1 MLNPSQQQAV
11 DDDGRHLLIV
21 AGPGTGK
28 THTITH
34 RIARLT
40 AGLPAGEAVLAIT
53 FTNKAAGEMESRLA
67 AMDVDGDRLT
77 VGTFHR
83 FCLSVLRDHR
93 AGAGLLP
100 DFRVAAPEEII
111 PLMAARWPE
120 LTRRKLNTRL
130 ADISRWKACDAAAE
144 DPSDDV
150 REYDRV
156 LADHNL
162 LDYDDLLLRTW
173 RLWGDHP
180 AILSA
185 YQQQFRYV
193 FVDEYQDINPL
204 QHALLTALVAED
216 NFITAIGD
224 PNQAIYSF
232 RGADVAYFERFTEDF
247 PGAGRLSLADNYRSS
262 EQLLSASTQVIEK
275 FNTFGVPPVT
285 ARIYQ
290 EGRLVIHTLSSVAAE
305 AEYVAHQ
312 IEKLIGGASLFSQDS
327 GRVQSHEDQQVSFG
341 DIAVLFRLKSQ
352 QYALRQ
358 ALDRM
363 GFPCHAAQ
371 PSAAEEEED
380 EMCPRPAD
388 EIAPA
393 AEKISLLT
401 LHAAKGLE
409 FPVVFIVGCEERLLP
424 LKLEGYPAEPQEER
438 RLFYVGMTRAKRQLY
453 LLGARRRS
461 IFGQS
466 YVCEPS
472 RYLNDIADRLKSF
485 EEAARPPKQRKT
497 EQQINLFG

>member
-1 MLNPSQQQAV
+1 MLNASQQQAV

-34 RIARLT
+34 RIARL
-40 AGLPAGEAVLAIT
+40 APGLEGDEAILAIT
-53 FTNKAAGEMESRLA
+53 FTNKAAAEMETRLT
-67 AMDVDGDRLT
+67 AMEVDPKRLT

-83 FCLSVLRDHR
+83 FCLTALRDYSR
-93 AGAGLLP
+93 PAGLLP
-100 DFRVAAPEEII
+100 DFRVAAPEEIR

-120 LTRRKLNTRL
+120 LTQRKLSTRL
-130 ADISRWKACDAAAE
+130 TDISRWKSCDAVAE
-144 DPSDDV
+144 DAADEV
-150 REYDRV
+150 TEYDQV
-156 LADHNL
+156 LADHNI

-173 RLWGDHP
+173 RLWRDHP
-180 AILSA
+180 EILA
-185 YQQQFRYV
+185 DYQKSFRHI

-204 QHALLTALVAED
+204 QHALLTTLVTAKNAL
-216 NFITAIGD
+216 TAIGD

-232 RGADVAYFERFTEDF
+232 RGADVTYFERFAEDF
-247 PGAGRLSLADNYRSS
+247 PGAGQLNLSDNYRSS

-275 FNTFGVPPVT
+275 FNRFGVPPAT
-285 ARIYQ
+285 AQIHL
-290 EGRLVIHTLSSVAAE
+290 EGRLIIHTAATAAAE
-305 AEYVAHQ
+305 AEYVVHQ
-312 IEKLIGGASLFSQDS
+312 IEKLIGGASMFSQDS
-327 GRVQSHEDQQVSFG
+327 GRVAAFEDQEVSFG
-341 DIAVLFRLKSQ
+341 DIAILYRLKSQ

-358 ALDRM
+358 ALDRI
-363 GFPCHAAQ
+363 GFPCHVAQ
-371 PSAAEEEED
+371 PADPGTED
-380 EMCPRPAD
+380 EMCPPMND
-388 EIAPA
+388 DIAPS

-424 LKLEGYPAEPQEER
+424 LKLEGYPADPQEER

-453 LLGARRRS
+453 LLGARKRS

-466 YVCEPS
+466 YTCEPS
-472 RYLNDIADRLKSF
+472 RYLNDIADRLKSI
-485 EEAARPPKQRKT
+485 EEAVAAPKRRKT